1 VIGFHFRGAR
11 FLGFLA
17 LLFGFACCSSLE
29 ATIRYEVS
37 LAHPEQHLFHVTMTI
52 PDVADEVLIQIPAW
66 NALYQ
71 IRDFSSHIQQVEVR
85 QGPAQPGSHAATDGL
100 TPSIEKIDKQTWHI
114 PGNGTVVV
122 RYAIYWDETGPFATQ
137 LNREHAFINP
147 AMILMYVPERRS
159 EQVHFGLDDIPQDWM
174 GEGPGIQQDEQ
185 MGRARQFSSTFPNY
199 DSLADAPVEMGKFE
213 EFQLPGMSP
222 EIWIVIHGDNYKK
235 KQVEAELKRICEY
248 ELKLMGKAPYARYT
262 FVLHIGKAAA
272 GAGGG
277 MEHADSTAISVPSG
291 DSLPGIAAHEF
302 FHLWNVKRIR
312 PATLYPVD
320 YTKEQYTRALW
331 FAEGVTSTYGSYTME
346 RSGLWTKQQLYHDLS
361 EQITELEARPANR
374 WQSAEQSSLDAWL
387 EKYPLYEN
395 PEFSVSYYTKGQIL
409 GVLLDILIRD
419 RTENQKSLDDV
430 LREMNNDFGV
440 PGKPYRDSLDVQLTA
455 EKVAGGSFEDFFKHY
470 VAGASLLPYQAIF
483 PLAGLELRQTTR
495 QHAALGFAAE
505 GAPKG
510 PLVVRTVDTNSAA
523 AEAGL
528 QTGDLIVKWNGGEP
542 PRRSN
547 DWLRQHKAG
556 ELLHLVVRREGAEL
570 KIDFLLSEI
579 TETFYD
585 LAEDSHAGDKARHIR
600 EGLLHGVTDAPTMH
614 AAN

>member
-1 VIGFHFRGAR
+1 VIDFHFRGGQ
-11 FLGFLA
+11 FWGFLT
-17 LLFGFACCSSLE
+17 LLVGFACCPALQ
-29 ATIRYEVS
+29 ATIRYDVS

-52 PDVADEVLIQIPAW
+52 PDVDNEVLIQIPAW

-71 IRDFSSHIQQVEVR
+71 IRDFSSHLQQVEVR
-85 QGPAQPGSHAATDGL
+85 QGPTQPGSRGATDVA
-100 TPSIEKIDKQTWHI
+100 TRSIEKIDKQTWRI
-114 PGNGTVVV
+114 TGNGTVVV
-122 RYAIYWDETGPFATQ
+122 RYAIYWDEPGPFGTQ

-147 AMILMYVPERRS
+147 AMILMYVPERRA
-159 EQVHFGLDDIPQDWM
+159 EPVHLAFPDIPGTWQ
-174 GEGPGIQQDEQ
+174 GTGPGIQLEEQ

-213 EFQLPGMSP
+213 EFQLPRMSP
-222 EIWIVIHGDNYKK
+222 EIWVIIHGDNYKK
-235 KQVEAELKRICEY
+235 KQVEAELKQICEY
-248 ELKLMGKAPYARYT
+248 ELKLMGKAPYRRYT
-262 FVLHIGKAAA
+262 FVLHIGKGAA

-291 DSLPGIAAHEF
+291 DSLPGVAAHEF

-331 FAEGVTSTYGSYTME
+331 FAEGVTSTYGSYTLE
-346 RSGLWTKQQLYHDLS
+346 RSGLWSKQQLYHDLS
-361 EQITELEARPANR
+361 EQITELEARPASR

-419 RTENQKSLDDV
+419 RTDNQKSLDDV
-430 LREMNNDFGV
+430 MCQMNEDFGV
-440 PGKPYRDSLDVQLTA
+440 TGKPYRDSLDVQLTA
-455 EKVAGGSFEDFFKHY
+455 EKVAGGSFEDFFADY
-470 VAGASLLPYQAIF
+470 VAGASPLPYQAIF
-483 PLAGLELRQTTR
+483 VLAGLELRQTTR
-495 QHAALGFAAE
+495 QHAALGFTAE

-510 PLVVRTVDTNSAA
+510 PLVVRSVDANSAA

-528 QTGDLIVKWNGGEP
+528 QSGDLILKWNGGEP

-556 ELLHLVVRREGAEL
+556 ELLHLVIRREAAEL
-570 KIDFLLSEI
+570 KIDFRLGEI
-579 TETFYD
+579 SETFYD
-585 LAEDSHAGDKARHIR
+585 LAEDSRASDKARHIR
-600 EGLLHGVTDAPTMH
+600 QGLLHGVTDAATIH
-614 AAN
+614 AAK

>member
-1 VIGFHFRGAR
+1 MIGFHFRGAR
-11 FLGFLA
+11 FFWRLSVLLGF
-17 LLFGFACCSSLE
+17 GCCSSLQ

-52 PDVADEVLIQIPAW
+52 PEVADEVLVQIPAW

-85 QGPAQPGSHAATDGL
+85 PGTAQPESLAVTET
-100 TPSIEKIDKQTWHI
+100 TPSIAKIDKQTWRI
-114 PGNGTVVV
+114 TGNGTIVV
-122 RYAIYWDETGPFATQ
+122 RYATYWDEPGPFATQ
-137 LNREHAFINP
+137 LDREHAFINP
-147 AMILMYVPERRS
+147 AMILMYVPERRA
-159 EQVHFGLDDIPQDWM
+159 EPVHLVFLDIPGAWQ
-174 GEGPGIQQDEQ
+174 GTGPGIQASES
-185 MGRARQFSSTFPNY
+185 MGIPRAFSSDFPDY
-199 DSLADAPVEMGKFE
+199 DALADAPVEMGKYE
-213 EFQLPGMSP
+213 EFQLPGVSP
-222 EIWIVIHGDNYKK
+222 EISVIIHGDNYKK
-235 KQVEAELKRICEY
+235 KQVETELKRICEY
-248 ELKLMGKAPYARYT
+248 ELKLMGKAPYRHYT
-262 FVLHIGKAAA
+262 FVLHIGKAAP

-291 DSLPGIAAHEF
+291 DSLPGVAAHEF
-302 FHLWNVKRIR
+302 FHLWNVKRFR

-331 FAEGVTSTYGSYTME
+331 FAEGVTSTYGSYTLE
-346 RSGLWTKQQLYHDLS
+346 RSGLWSKQQLYHDLG

-387 EKYPLYEN
+387 EKYPLYET
-395 PEFSVSYYTKGQIL
+395 PEYSVSYYTKGQIL

-419 RTENQKSLDDV
+419 RTDNQKSLDDV
-430 LREMNNDFGV
+430 LREMNDDFGV

-455 EKVAGGSFEDFFKHY
+455 EKVAGGSFEDFFKNY
-470 VAGASLLPYQAIF
+470 VAAANTLPYQAIF

-505 GAPKG
+505 GASPKA
-510 PLVVRTVDTNSAA
+510 PLVVRSVDANSAA

-528 QTGDLIVKWNGGEP
+528 QAGDFILKWNGGDP

-556 ELLHLVVRREGAEL
+556 ELLHLVVRREGAAL
-570 KIDFLLSEI
+570 KIDFHLGEI

-585 LAEDSHAGDKARHIR
+585 LAEDSRAGDKARHIR
-600 EGLLHGVTDAPTMH
+600 EGLLHGTTDAATIH